1 MSKAQEQTKE
11 VEANPEFAQLEEEQT
26 LRMQLY
32 MLLAQML
39 RAEPNEQLL
48 AQLQQIEAQPD
59 DASPMVKAWAEIRLA
74 AEMAD
79 RESLEDEY
87 YQLFIGLGRGELVP
101 FASWYLT
108 GFLMEKPLAKLR
120 QDLQAL
126 GYEREESVH
135 EPEDHAAALFEVM
148 AMMLADGIGY
158 DQQKEFFQQH
168 IASWMGRFMDE
179 LMVAKSA
186 RFYRSVGQLGKQF
199 MDVEEIYFSMMT

>member
-1 MSKAQEQTKE
+1 MSKAQEQRKE
-11 VEANPEFAQLEEEQT
+11 VEANPEFAQLEEEQS

-39 RAEPNEQLL
+39 RAEPNEALL
-48 AQLQQIEAQPD
+48 GQLQQIEAQPD
-59 DASPMVKAWAEIRLA
+59 DASPMVQAWVEIRLA

-87 YQLFIGLGRGELVP
+87 YKLFIGLGRGELVP

-108 GFLMEKPLAKLR
+108 GFLMERPLAKLR

-126 GYEREESVH
+126 GYERDESVH

-148 AMMLADGIGY
+148 AMMLNDGIAY
-158 DQQKEFFQQH
+158 EQQKEFFAQH
-168 IASWMGRFMDE
+168 IGPWMGRFMDE
-179 LMVAKSA
+179 LMVAESA

-199 MDVEEIYFSMMT
+199 MDIEETYFSMMT

>member
-1 MSKAQEQTKE
+1 MSKALEQTKE
-11 VEANPEFAQLEEEQT
+11 VAPEFDSLEEEQA

-39 RAEPNEQLL
+39 RAEPNEALL
-48 AQLQQIEAQPD
+48 GQLQQIEAQAD

-74 AEMAD
+74 SEMTD

-120 QDLQAL
+120 QDLQAM
-126 GYEREESVH
+126 GYEREASVH

-148 AMMLADGIGY
+148 AMMLQDGMAY
-158 DQQKEFFQQH
+158 EQQKEFFQQH
-168 IASWMGRFMDE
+168 IGSWMGRFMDE

-199 MDVEEIYFSMMT
+199 MDIEETYFSMMT